1 MNQKELNQHDADK
14 DRDGIP
20 DRIDSSYSP
29 PENEQRYA
37 SISPAFCDY
46 LQKQDFSFSNGGMDG
61 ANMIVVFPKSE
72 KLSDYGVFFEEK
84 TGKTA
89 LRVLHY

>member
-72 KLSDYGVFFEEK
+72 KHHFD
-84 TGKTA
+84 A
-89 LRVLHY
+89 LKQAYHANCRKDEYRKS